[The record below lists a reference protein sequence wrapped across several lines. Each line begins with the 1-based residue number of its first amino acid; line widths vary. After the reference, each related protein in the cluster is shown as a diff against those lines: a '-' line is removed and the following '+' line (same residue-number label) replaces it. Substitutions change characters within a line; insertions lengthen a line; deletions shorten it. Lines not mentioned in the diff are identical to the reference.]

1 MEGYLENF
9 VNAYEQREQQRT
21 PGDMRADT
29 GAEGVKNML
38 AQLTANQ
45 RAVFFAKQNAMPNP
59 KLTLKK
65 PSVQGGD
72 PSSID

>member
-1 MEGYLENF
+1 MDGQVENF
-9 VNAYEQREQQRT
+9 AKACDQRT
-21 PGDMRADT
+21 PGDTREDT
-29 GAEGVKNML
+29 GPEGVRNML

-45 RAVFFAKQNAMPNP
+45 RAVFFAKQNAIPNP